1 MVVLL
6 HQIGEGLE
14 DNESSILRLKHLLVH
29 QYVLNDTRGYS
40 TDDFKGILVS
50 LLVEGMT
57 GTFRDVHLNDEHDLV
72 GDFCAEN
79 RGCKRFLR
87 DGLHTLQ
94 IMHVDKGELWLVL
107 GGLGDTFG

>member
-6 HQIGEGLE
+6 HQIGESLE

-29 QYVLNDTRGYS
+29 QNVLNYTRGDL

-50 LLVEGMT
+50 LLAEGMT
-57 GTFRDVHLNDEHDLV
+57 GAFCDVHLDDEHDLV

-87 DGLHTLQ
+87 NGLHTLQ
-94 IMHVDKGELWLVL
+94 IVHVIE
-107 GGLGDTFG
+107 